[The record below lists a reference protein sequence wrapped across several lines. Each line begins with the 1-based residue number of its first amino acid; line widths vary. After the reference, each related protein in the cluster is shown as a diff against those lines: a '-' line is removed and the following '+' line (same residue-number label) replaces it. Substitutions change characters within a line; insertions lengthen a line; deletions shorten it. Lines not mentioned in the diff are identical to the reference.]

1 MKSKIMRVA
10 VLVLFFGLFAGLSSS
25 GNSQEEDNKEIVLC
39 GFEVINARDWEGLDE
54 IVAPDYVRHC
64 QATPEV
70 KVRSLE
76 DFKQYLKQENETFPD
91 YQMTIQHIVAEG
103 DLVAFYATYT
113 GTQKGQ
119 MGPFPPSNKKMTL
132 EFAGIHRIADG
143 KIVETW
149 VIWDNLAALTQL
161 GHFPPPG
168 QKK

>member
-1 MKSKIMRVA
+1 MKSRILRFA
-10 VLVLFFGLFAGLSSS
+10 ALVLFFGLSTGLSFS
-25 GNSQEEDNKEIVLC
+25 GSSQEEENKDLVLC

-54 IVAPDYVRHC
+54 IIAANYVRHC

-76 DFKQYLKQENETFPD
+76 DFKQYLKQDSATFPD
-91 YQMTIQHIVAEG
+91 SRMIIQHSVAEG
-103 DLVAFYATYT
+103 DLVAFYATFT

-132 EFAGIHRIADG
+132 EFAGIHRVADG